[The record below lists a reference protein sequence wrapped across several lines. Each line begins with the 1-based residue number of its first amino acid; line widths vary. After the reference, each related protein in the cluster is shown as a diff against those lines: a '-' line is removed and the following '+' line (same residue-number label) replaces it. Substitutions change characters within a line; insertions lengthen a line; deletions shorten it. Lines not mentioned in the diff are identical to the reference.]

1 MITVKAKLPGIGISV
16 ITGMAA
22 IFLSEHYGAP
32 AMLFA
37 LLLGIAMAFL
47 HQDSPCKEGIEFT
60 SSTVLRIGVAL
71 LGLRIAFGDLVS
83 LGWQTVVVLI
93 LAIATT
99 ILIGIFLS
107 KKLGLSKSLGALTGG
122 SVAICGASA
131 AMAIT
136 AILPDYQHK
145 ERDTLVTVI
154 VVTSLSTIAMVV
166 EYR

>member
-1 MITVKAKLPGIGISV
+1 M
-16 ITGMAA
+16 
-22 IFLSEHYGAP
+22 
-32 AMLFA
+32 
-37 LLLGIAMAFL
+37 
-47 HQDSPCKEGIEFT
+47 
-60 SSTVLRIGVAL
+60 LRIGVAL

-154 VVTSLSTIAMVV
+154 VVTSLSTIAMA
-166 EYR
+166 